1 MRKFISR
8 NYTHNES
15 HLRRTIAFCKLRFGS
30 SVQVVFEPLRF
41 GSEEELTFS
50 RAVAR
55 FQHLMILEE

>member
-1 MRKFISR
+1 MNISR
-8 NYTHNES
+8 NYTHNEL
-15 HLRRTIAFCKLRFGS
+15 HLRKVIASCKLRYGT
-30 SVQVVFEPLRF
+30 SVKVVFEPLRF